1 MYELIA
7 LLSDGKFHSG
17 SELGHRLELT
27 RAGIWKRLQHVKL
40 HHGLEILAVPGK
52 GYKLTRPL
60 HLLDRDQLA
69 GIMSPWPVESV
80 ELTDST
86 NAVVLRRVARGD
98 TPPFAVVAE
107 QQSSG
112 RGRRGRVWAS
122 PYGEN
127 IYYSLAV
134 ELTGGSHRLDGL
146 SLTVGVAVA
155 ETLLSIGVSNVGLK
169 WPNDVLL
176 AGRKV
181 AGILIELHGDPMDIC
196 TAIIGIGI
204 NVNMQVTEAVDQPWS
219 SLRLQTGCLWD
230 RTTIVMGLTKTLNA
244 CLAEHIQDGFG
255 CSLRGRWE
263 ALHAWRDQPV
273 SLISG
278 IHIEEGI
285 ARGVDER
292 GALLIEIDG
301 VERAFSGG
309 ELSLR
314 LKT

>member
-17 SELGHRLELT
+17 NELGRRLDLT
-27 RAGIWKRLQHVKL
+27 RAGIWKRLQHVKDQ
-40 HHGLEILAVPGK
+40 GIEILAVPGK
-52 GYKLTRPL
+52 GYKLSQPL
-60 HLLDRDQLA
+60 HLLDRAQLGA
-69 GIMSPWPVESV
+69 IKSPWAVDSV
-80 ELTDST
+80 ELIDST
-86 NAVVLRRVARGD
+86 NAEISRRIARGER
-98 TPPFAVVAE
+98 PPFAVVAE
-107 QQSSG
+107 QQSGG
-112 RGRRGRVWAS
+112 RGRRGRAWAS
-122 PYGEN
+122 PFGEN
-127 IYYSLAV
+127 IYYSVAV
-134 ELTGGSHRLDGL
+134 ELAGGSHRLDGL

-155 ETLLSIGVSNVGLK
+155 ETLLSIGVSDVRLK

-219 SLRLQTGCLWD
+219 SLRLQTGRQWD
-230 RTTIVMGLTKTLNA
+230 RTDIAMELTDTLNA
-244 CLAEHIQDGFG
+244 CLATHSQEGFG
-255 CSLRGRWE
+255 GSLKNRWE

-278 IHIEEGI
+278 VHAQDGV
-285 ARGVDER
+285 ARRVDER
-292 GALLIEIDG
+292 GALVIEIAG
-301 VERAFSGG
+301 VEHAFSGG

-314 LKT
+314 LLT